1 MYWQM
6 SVTAIGENGQITLP
20 AKVCEAAAIQP
31 GDKVEWRF
39 EDGEIRGRKLS
50 AKRRVIVGKL
60 VLRNGCLILDTAGL
74 TIDPENIAKA
84 VRDERDNRA

>member
-1 MYWQM
+1 MFRQM
-6 SVTAIGENGQITLP
+6 SVTAIEENGQITLP
-20 AKVCEAAAIQP
+20 AEVCKAAAIQL

-74 TIDPENIAKA
+74 DY
-84 VRDERDNRA
+84 